1 MRKRKLSKR
10 EQAINT
16 FYKWLI
22 DNDAFVEY
30 RKYVRNAKYNTLKTI
45 FDEEIKKWISYAFVW
60 TKTTEGTD
68 YWCTLAIEWDDYC
81 IENNIEK

>member
-30 RKYVRNAKYNTLKTI
+30 RKYVRNSKYNTLKTI

-60 TKTTEGTD
+60 TKTTEGID